1 MWKFKVLVI
10 DWGNTLC
17 STSTNYETI
26 ADSAAK
32 IFARNGVQ
40 MSAND
45 YVMISNQVRLELR
58 RELQGDIQRHKLG
71 IHEERIAEKLGK
83 KISEKVAESI
93 DREIFETYLNNCY
106 PREGAEHFLKEVCGR
121 GIKVVLVSNSNLYKL
136 KSEIRKIGFEK
147 YFDDIMCSEEC
158 GHEKSEGIPYQIVMK
173 RAFEKN
179 WASAITEFL
188 VVGDREEE
196 DGAARRLGME
206 VVIIDKT
213 PEAFEKLITKICQE

>member
-17 STSTNYETI
+17 NTSENYETI

-32 IFARNGVQ
+32 IFTRNGVQ

-45 YVMISNQVRLELR
+45 YVMISNHVRLELR
-58 RELQGDIQRHKLG
+58 KELRGDTRRHKLG

-83 KISEKVAESI
+83 KISEKLAESI
-93 DREIFETYLNNCY
+93 DREIFESYLNNCY
-106 PREGAEHFLKEVCGR
+106 PREGAEPFLKEVCR
-121 GIKVVLVSNSNLYKL
+121 GGMKVVLVSNSNLYKL
-136 KSEIRKIGFEK
+136 KSEVRKIGFEK
-147 YFDDIMCSEEC
+147 YFDDIVCSEEC

-179 WASAITEFL
+179 WALDITEFL

-196 DGAARRLGME
+196 DGVARKLGME
-206 VVIIDKT
+206 VVILDKS
-213 PEAFEKLITKICQE
+213 PEAFEKLITKIREE